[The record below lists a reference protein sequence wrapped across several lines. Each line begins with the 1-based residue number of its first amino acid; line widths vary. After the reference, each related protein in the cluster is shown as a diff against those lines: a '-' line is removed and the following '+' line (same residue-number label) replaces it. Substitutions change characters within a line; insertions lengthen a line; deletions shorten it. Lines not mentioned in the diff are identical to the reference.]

1 MLSKLFCQGPPA
13 SRKRV
18 DGIVYCYLTILI
30 VEEVIDIFATFS
42 HNLLP

>member
-18 DGIVYCYLTILI
+18 DGIVYCYLAILI
-30 VEEVIDIFATFS
+30 VEEVIDIFAAFS
-42 HNLLP
+42 HDLLP